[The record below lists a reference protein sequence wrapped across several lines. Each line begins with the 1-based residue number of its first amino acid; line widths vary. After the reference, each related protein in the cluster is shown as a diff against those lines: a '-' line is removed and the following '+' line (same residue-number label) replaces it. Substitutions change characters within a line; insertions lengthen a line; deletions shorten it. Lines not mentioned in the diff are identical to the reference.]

1 MDHNSYI
8 AISHMQRIGKKPVLA
23 IMSADGKMERVILLD
38 NFNGKTR
45 DFYQNEAIGRDIT
58 DIILKANLSNYSEG
72 TIRGWVKER
81 DSVSISFGHEN
92 FVIYKSVLKPHE
104 IEE

>member
-1 MDHNSYI
+1 MEHNLYM
-8 AISHMQRIGKKPVLA
+8 AISRMQQIGKKPVLA
-23 IMSADGKMERVILLD
+23 IMSADGKMERAILLD

-45 DFYQNEAIGRDIT
+45 DFYQNEAIGSDIT

-81 DSVSISFGHEN
+81 DFVSISFGHEN

>member
-1 MDHNSYI
+1 MT
-8 AISHMQRIGKKPVLA
+8 ISHMQRIGKKPVLA
-23 IMSADGKMERVILLD
+23 IMSTDGKMERTILLD

-58 DIILKANLSNYSEG
+58 SVVLKANLSNYSEG
-72 TIRGWVKER
+72 AIRGWIKEC
-81 DSVSISFGHEN
+81 DSVSINFGHDN

-104 IEE
+104 LEE

>member
-1 MDHNSYI
+1 MEHNLYM

-23 IMSADGKMERVILLD
+23 IMSADGKMERAILLD

-58 DIILKANLSNYSEG
+58 SIVLKANLSNYSEG
-72 TIRGWVKER
+72 TIRGWVKEC
-81 DSVSISFGHEN
+81 DSVSIGFGHDN

-104 IEE
+104 LEE

>member
-1 MDHNSYI
+1 MERNSYI

-23 IMSADGKMERVILLD
+23 IMSADGKMERAILLD

-58 DIILKANLSNYSEG
+58 DIILKANLSNYSEE
-72 TIRGWVKER
+72 TIRGWIKEY

-104 IEE
+104 LEE

>member
-1 MDHNSYI
+1 MERNFYI
-8 AISHMQRIGKKPVLA
+8 AISHMQRIEKKPVLA
-23 IMSADGKMERVILLD
+23 IMSADGKMERAILLD

-45 DFYQNEAIGRDIT
+45 DFYQNEAIGSDIT
-58 DIILKANLSNYSEG
+58 NIILKDNLSNYSEG
-72 TIRGWVKER
+72 TIRGWVKEC

>member
-1 MDHNSYI
+1 MEHNLYM

-38 NFNGKTR
+38 YFNGKTR
-45 DFYQNEAIGRDIT
+45 DFYQNEAIGSDIT

>member
-1 MDHNSYI
+1 M

-23 IMSADGKMERVILLD
+23 IMSTDGKMERTILLD

-58 DIILKANLSNYSEG
+58 SVVLIANLSNYSEG
-72 TIRGWVKER
+72 TIRGRIKEC
-81 DSVSISFGHEN
+81 DSVSISFGHDN

-104 IEE
+104 LEE

>member
-1 MDHNSYI
+1 MEHNLYM

-23 IMSADGKMERVILLD
+23 IMSTDGKMERTILLD

-58 DIILKANLSNYSEG
+58 SIVLKANLSNYSEG
-72 TIRGWVKER
+72 TIRGWVKEC
-81 DSVSISFGHEN
+81 DSVSISFGHDN

-104 IEE
+104 LEE